1 MENESYGLRLEKK
14 IDTLQSEIRTL
25 TDHITRHTFVNEANQ
40 HKIAENRQ
48 MIESLDGRVGN
59 IESRQSIQDGG
70 ISVIKYILG
79 SIGGVL
85 FAACLWV
92 GSSIIQINQEN
103 ALMKDKI
110 SRAEVIINEKRNN

>member
-1 MENESYGLRLEKK
+1 VENESYGLRLEKK

-79 SIGGVL
+79 SIGGVVL
-85 FAACLWV
+85 AACVWV
-92 GSSIIQINQEN
+92 GASIIQINQEY
-103 ALMKDKI
+103 ALMKEKI
-110 SRAEVIINEKRNN
+110 SRLEVAIHER

>member
-14 IDTLQSEIRTL
+14 IDALQSEMRTL

-48 MIESLDGRVGN
+48 IIDALDGRVSN
-59 IESRQSIQDGG
+59 IESRQAIQDGG

-85 FAACLWV
+85 LAACVWV
-92 GSSIIQINQEN
+92 GASIIQINQEY
-103 ALMKDKI
+103 ALMKEKL
-110 SRAEVIINEKRNN
+110 SRVEVIIHDR

>member
-14 IDTLQSEIRTL
+14 IDTLQAEIRTL

-40 HKIAENRQ
+40 HKIAENKQ
-48 MIESLDGRVGN
+48 MLDALDGRVSN

-85 FAACLWV
+85 FAACIWV
-92 GSSIIQINQEN
+92 GSSIIQLNQEH
-103 ALMKDKI
+103 ALAK
-110 SRAEVIINEKRNN
+110 EKLAQMEANRGK

>member
-48 MIESLDGRVGN
+48 MIESLDGRVSN

-110 SRAEVIINEKRNN
+110 SRIEVIANER

>member
-40 HKIAENRQ
+40 HKISENRQ

-79 SIGGVL
+79 SIGGVVL
-85 FAACLWV
+85 AACVWV
-92 GSSIIQINQEN
+92 GSSIIQINQEYT
-103 ALMKDKI
+103 LMKEKL
-110 SRAEVIINEKRNN
+110 SRIEVIIHDR

>member
-110 SRAEVIINEKRNN
+110 SRIEVIANER

>member
-48 MIESLDGRVGN
+48 MIESLDGRVSN
-59 IESRQSIQDGG
+59 IEARQSIQDGG

-79 SIGGVL
+79 SIGGVVL
-85 FAACLWV
+85 AACVWV
-92 GSSIIQINQEN
+92 GSSIIQINQEHT
-103 ALMKDKI
+103 LMKDKI
-110 SRAEVIINEKRNN
+110 SRAEVMINEKRND

>member
-40 HKIAENRQ
+40 HKIAESRK
-48 MIESLDGRVGN
+48 MIDTLDGRVGN

-79 SIGGVL
+79 SIGGVVL
-85 FAACLWV
+85 AACVWV
-92 GSSIIQINQEN
+92 GSSIIQINQEHT
-103 ALMKDKI
+103 LMKDKI
-110 SRAEVIINEKRNN
+110 SRAEVMINEKRKD